1 MSQTAQSLE
10 TISNDDSE
18 QIHIKKPSHISVRG
32 SSVVHSVH
40 WLREQDLNLRPSGY
54 EGEYMAILNSG
65 DFDQSRVIGDL
76 QKNNYANLCRF
87 YAGFEKIVPF

>member
-1 MSQTAQSLE
+1 MCPEGVLKAVFWTKNTPSELSQTAQSLE

-32 SSVVHSVH
+32 SSVVHAVH

-54 EGEYMAILNSG
+54 ENVSKNIL
-65 DFDQSRVIGDL
+65 
-76 QKNNYANLCRF
+76 NYANLC
-87 YAGFEKIVPF
+87 